1 MTQMINNA
9 AKATYL
15 KFDALAKTMQIAGK
29 SPTKTKKASDV
40 KGLLKRIKQ
49 KNEDTED
56 KGKEQEPTFDLPV
69 PGMGMTHEVGARPW
83 QQPAQYTKVDDV
95 AQYYISK
102 MQDDAFATNVL
113 NLLETKMPVT
123 MIANAMQTVN
133 MMNGV
138 HSLDVGMLSLP
149 IIMEMLMFIADSE
162 GIEYVTGVERNI
174 EAELEDTTIEL
185 AVDSATNDTSSM
197 TPEEEM
203 TQEDT
208 PMAEET
214 MPTGLMA
221 RRG

>member
-1 MTQMINNA
+1 MYEN
-9 AKATYL
+9 
-15 KFDALAKTMQIAGK
+15 
-29 SPTKTKKASDV
+29 
-40 KGLLKRIKQ
+40 R
-49 KNEDTED
+49 
-56 KGKEQEPTFDLPV
+56 QEPTFDLPV

-185 AVDSATNDTSSM
+185 AVDSATNETSSM

>member
-1 MTQMINNA
+1 MYEN
-9 AKATYL
+9 
-15 KFDALAKTMQIAGK
+15 
-29 SPTKTKKASDV
+29 
-40 KGLLKRIKQ
+40 R
-49 KNEDTED
+49 E
-56 KGKEQEPTFDLPV
+56 EPSFDLPV

-95 AQYYISK
+95 AQYYIAK
-102 MQDDAFATNVL
+102 MQDDAFADNVI

-123 MIANAMQTVN
+123 MIANAMQTTN

-149 IIMEMLMFIADSE
+149 IIMEMIMFIADSE
-162 GIEYVTGVERNI
+162 GIEYVTGTERNI
-174 EAELEDTTIEL
+174 EADLEDTTIEL
-185 AVDSATNDTSSM
+185 AVDKVMNESDM

>member
-1 MTQMINNA
+1 MYEN
-9 AKATYL
+9 
-15 KFDALAKTMQIAGK
+15 
-29 SPTKTKKASDV
+29 
-40 KGLLKRIKQ
+40 R
-49 KNEDTED
+49 E
-56 KGKEQEPTFDLPV
+56 EPSFDLPV

-95 AQYYISK
+95 AQYYIAK
-102 MQDDAFATNVL
+102 MQDDAFADNVI

-123 MIANAMQTVN
+123 MIANAMQTTN

-149 IIMEMLMFIADSE
+149 IIMEMIMFIADSAE
-162 GIEYVTGVERNI
+162 IEYVTGTERNL

-185 AVDSATNDTSSM
+185 AVDKVMNESDM

>member
-1 MTQMINNA
+1 MYEN
-9 AKATYL
+9 
-15 KFDALAKTMQIAGK
+15 
-29 SPTKTKKASDV
+29 
-40 KGLLKRIKQ
+40 R
-49 KNEDTED
+49 
-56 KGKEQEPTFDLPV
+56 QEPTFDLPV

-138 HSLDVGMLSLP
+138 HSLDVCMLSLP